1 MADLENILTFAK
13 LLNKFRNVERMI
25 LIKGS
30 DRKENDSEHSYS
42 LAMLAWYVTTTY
54 NLPFDKEK
62 ILKYA
67 LVHDLVEVYAG
78 DTYAY
83 TEDKALLDSKE
94 QREKEAAERLKKEFP
109 EFEELH
115 KLIHEYEKKSDEESK
130 FIYALDKIEPMLYIY
145 LDNGRL
151 WKKRNITLRMII
163 EHKTEKISVSPTI
176 KKIYNELLKLLEKD
190 KNILFNS

>member
-1 MADLENILTFAK
+1 MADLEKILIFTR
-13 LLNKFRNVERMI
+13 LLNEFRNIERMI

-42 LAMLAWYVTTTY
+42 LAMLAWYITTTY

-115 KLIHEYEKKSDEESK
+115 KLIHEYEQKSDEESK

-151 WKKRNITLRMII
+151 WKEYNISLKMSI
-163 EHKTEKISVSPTI
+163 EHKIEKVSVSPTI
-176 KKIYNELLKLLEKD
+176 KKIFDELLTLLEKD
-190 KNILFNS
+190 KNTLFNS

>member
-1 MADLENILTFAK
+1 
-13 LLNKFRNVERMI
+13 
-25 LIKGS
+25 
-30 DRKENDSEHSYS
+30 
-42 LAMLAWYVTTTY
+42 MLAWYITTTY

-115 KLIHEYEKKSDEESK
+115 KLIHEYEQKSDEESK

-151 WKKRNITLRMII
+151 WKEYNISLKMSI
-163 EHKTEKISVSPTI
+163 EHKIEKVSVSPTI
-176 KKIYNELLKLLEKD
+176 KKIFDELLTLLEKD
-190 KNILFNS
+190 KNTLFNS